1 MSRIKKRPAFV
12 LGGGG
17 VRGVMQHI
25 SLRSLSTVQT
35 LDISVHRGFFKIGY
49 EIMQQNYRW
58 SADADRIEVFESYE

>member
-1 MSRIKKRPAFV
+1 MKKRPAFV

-25 SLRSLSTVQT
+25 SLRSLSTAQI

-49 EIMQQNYRW
+49 EIMQQNYTC
-58 SADADRIEVFESYE
+58 SAEANRIEFFESYE